1 MLVKNV
7 IFHFFTI
14 STISHISTS
23 PLHNQTTFSVSA
35 SVSRKSEIMDLIL
48 RNSAN
53 VNINAV
59 DLYGNTALFYA
70 VRADALENVRLLLET
85 CPDLDIHYQNADK
98 CNALWFACKY
108 NRPTIAKLFLA
119 SSLKPTE
126 FEFNVAV
133 VNNHVQVVK
142 ELVGDTSAMNVAKAL
157 DKSTRMNLVE
167 VSLVLLR
174 RGWIEILKLWL
185 LLDG

>member
-1 MLVKNV
+1 M
-7 IFHFFTI
+7 
-14 STISHISTS
+14 
-23 PLHNQTTFSVSA
+23 
-35 SVSRKSEIMDLIL
+35 
-48 RNSAN
+48 
-53 VNINAV
+53 NINAV